1 MRRAKRGETVRI
13 RIKNQ
18 QDFWAGLMFIAFGL
32 AAIFIARDYPYGTAM
47 RMGPGYFPTWV
58 GAMLILLGAAVSAV
72 SFRLEEGHIT
82 PFAWKPMILLSLSF
96 IVFGYGIDHVGFVPA
111 LVGVIILSAAAGKR
125 FRLLEVLL
133 LTVVLVL
140 LELGIFVYGIELPLR
155 LFWWD

>member
-1 MRRAKRGETVRI
+1 MRCAKRGESVRT

-18 QDFWAGLMFIAFGL
+18 QDFWAGLMFIVFGL
-32 AAIFIARDYPYGTAM
+32 AAILISRDYPYGTAM
-47 RMGPGYFPTWV
+47 RMGPGYFPTWI
-58 GAMLILLGAAVSAV
+58 GAMLIILGAAVSAV
-72 SFRLEEGHIT
+72 SFKLEEGQIT

-96 IVFGYGIDHVGFVPA
+96 VVFGFGIDHVGFVPA
-111 LVGVIILSAAAGKR
+111 LMGVIVLSAAAGKR
-125 FRLLEVLL
+125 CRLLEVAL